1 MQENFQLLKLYLS
14 YLGASNPAKAPY
26 NLENHND

>member
-1 MQENFQLLKLYLS
+1 MQEKFQLLKLYLS